1 MVLVVTRFENDEGLC
16 QNWPSGA
23 RILTFMIIAK
33 VCVFWCVMANLLGE
47 GSLQFDSAN
56 KTNPDMVH

>member
-33 VCVFWCVMANLLGE
+33 VLSFLCILVCYGKFIRRRFFAI
-47 GSLQFDSAN
+47 
-56 KTNPDMVH
+56 